1 LGRWKTRKKMKA
13 RQSQTTTD
21 GFATS
26 GPIRVRLEWFEVSRA
41 ALVGVSRNV
50 EALRKG
56 LENSRPTRDS
66 EWHVHILGALGECA
80 FAKAT
85 GRYWSGS
92 VNTFKTGGDVGAIQV
107 RTRSQ
112 HDYDLLVRDDD
123 ADGDIFVLVTGG
135 PNDFL
140 VHGWMRGRDAKDAR
154 FRRNYGG
161 YGEAYFV
168 PKAKLSAI
176 GPLVCGE
183 QEEVA

>member
-1 LGRWKTRKKMKA
+1 MAPRY
-13 RQSQTTTD
+13 QTTT
-21 GFATS
+21 GGSESTR
-26 GPIRVRLEWFEVSRA
+26 PVRVRLEWFEVSRA

-56 LENSRPTRDS
+56 LENSRPTNDS

-92 VNTFKTGGDVGAIQV
+92 VNTFKNGGDVGAIQV
-107 RTRSQ
+107 RTRSK
-112 HDYDLLVRDDD
+112 HDYDLLVRDGD

-135 PNDFL
+135 PNDFV
-140 VHGWMRGRDAKDAR
+140 VHGWLRGKDAKADR
-154 FRRNYGG
+154 YRKNYGG

-168 PKAKLSAI
+168 PKADLSPVT
-176 GPLVCGE
+176 PLIC
-183 QEEVA
+183 QEYEG